1 MLKDNEKKMHLF
13 VVRDVYSFLCI
24 VLKVECKSNIS
35 RIFYQ
40 SQKHLLSINL
50 SGNGESSKFQNYRVA
65 ASFTTAEIALQRS
78 LFLAVLLSAT
88 KLGTN
93 STFLVRC

>member
-13 VVRDVYSFLCI
+13 VVRDVYSFPCI

-40 SQKHLLSINL
+40 SQKHLLSIL
-50 SGNGESSKFQNYRVA
+50 AAMEKV
-65 ASFTTAEIALQRS
+65 ASFKITGL
-78 LFLAVLLSAT
+78 
-88 KLGTN
+88 
-93 STFLVRC
+93 

>member
-1 MLKDNEKKMHLF
+1 MLKDNEKKMYLF

-40 SQKHLLSINL
+40 SQKYLLSIL
-50 SGNGESSKFQNYRVA
+50 AAMEKVA
-65 ASFTTAEIALQRS
+65 RFKITGL
-78 LFLAVLLSAT
+78 
-88 KLGTN
+88 
-93 STFLVRC
+93 